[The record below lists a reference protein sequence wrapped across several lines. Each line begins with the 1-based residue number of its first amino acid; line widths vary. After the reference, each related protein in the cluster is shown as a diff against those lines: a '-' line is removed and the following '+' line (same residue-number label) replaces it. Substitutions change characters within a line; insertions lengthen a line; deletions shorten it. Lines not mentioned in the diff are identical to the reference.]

1 LANYPYVE
9 LWDDLDKGNE
19 PYACWEIMTPN
30 QAMIVGAELG
40 IKLSASGPGKLVF
53 VAGHK
58 REPIDEAMKRLKVM
72 LTFRVSDIRTVT

>member
-1 LANYPYVE
+1 LTNYPYVK

-19 PYACWEIMTPN
+19 PYACWEIMTPD

-53 VAGHK
+53 IAGHQ
-58 REPIDEAMKRLKVM
+58 REPINEAMERLKVM
-72 LTFRVSDIRTVT
+72 LTTRVSDIRTVT